1 MSVAILQAM
10 VALAAGAAVA
20 VGWAWLWSSRPSLP
34 DFTGERG
41 ERLRR
46 SLARR
51 PWWRP
56 PQLLI
61 SAVAAHLSRLPLGR
75 TRARIEIGL
84 ERAGY
89 PLGLDPD
96 GALALGLLAGLAGSA
111 LGAAS
116 TRYLLGSAVPGALV
130 GLVFGAGAVRLRIDD
145 AARERL
151 RAVRRSLPQ
160 AIDLAALAM
169 QAGLDM
175 PGAFAQ
181 VAKQMPADDPLRR
194 ELEQLLRKLS
204 VGWSRDAALR
214 SLAERVRAPE
224 VRQLTSAVIQADRQG
239 TPLSQVLAIQ
249 ARVMRTR
256 RSQAAEQRAAR
267 AAVLLLGPLMLIFTC
282 VFLLLLGPFVV
293 KWFRGELV

>member
-1 MSVAILQAM
+1 MSGAILQAA

-34 DFTGERG
+34 DFAGERG
-41 ERLRR
+41 ERLQR
-46 SLARR
+46 SLARH
-51 PWWRP
+51 PWLRP
-56 PQLLI
+56 PHLLI
-61 SAVAAHLSRLPLGR
+61 SAIAAHLSRLPLGK
-75 TRARIEIGL
+75 TRARIELGL

-89 PLGLDPD
+89 PLGLDAD

-116 TRYLLGSAVPGALV
+116 TSALFGSLVPGALV
-130 GLVFGAGAVRLRIDD
+130 GLVFGAGAVRLQIDD

-175 PGAFAQ
+175 PGAFTQ
-181 VAKQMPADDPLRR
+181 VAEQMPAGDPLRR
-194 ELEQLLRKLS
+194 ELEQMLRRLS

-293 KWFRGELV
+293 KWFRGELI